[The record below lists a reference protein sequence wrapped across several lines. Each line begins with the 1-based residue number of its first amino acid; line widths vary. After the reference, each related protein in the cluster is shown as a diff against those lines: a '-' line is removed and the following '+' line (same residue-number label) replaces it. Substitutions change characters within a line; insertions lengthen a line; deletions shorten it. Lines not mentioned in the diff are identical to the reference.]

1 MPHNTGGTA
10 YPTLMSRKIMTKNNR
25 IVEINGGKD
34 NHFDNADTSLFILD
48 LAANNTT
55 HLANTFEIIHH
66 NKAKNSTLLKYVFSV
81 LAAEE

>member
-48 LAANNTT
+48 LAANST
-55 HLANTFEIIHH
+55 HLQTPSVIIHH
-66 NKAKNSTLLKYVFSV
+66 IKAKNATLKYVFSV
-81 LAAEE
+81 IAAEE